1 MDLVRDLISLGRNA
15 REEVKIKV
23 RQPIS
28 KIVLDGNKEEILG
41 DLKELIREELNVKE
55 IEFTKELDKYMTF
68 EIKPNFKVCGKEF
81 GPSIKELQD
90 KLLNLSDEDKSKV
103 VNNETIT
110 LNIAGED
117 KDITPEMVDVRINA
131 KEGFDAAFMNNNF
144 VIIDTVLTDELI
156 NEGIVRELISKVQN
170 LRKEKDFNVVDR
182 IKLIYSGDI
191 AYIIDNYKEI
201 IMKETLANEIE
212 VNDKLTKEYDLN
224 GKIVKLDVKKIDF

>member
-1 MDLVRDLISLGRNA
+1 
-15 REEVKIKV
+15 
-23 RQPIS
+23 
-28 KIVLDGNKEEILG
+28 
-41 DLKELIREELNVKE
+41 
-55 IEFTKELDKYMTF
+55 
-68 EIKPNFKVCGKEF
+68 
-81 GPSIKELQD
+81 
-90 KLLNLSDEDKSKV
+90 
-103 VNNETIT
+103 
-110 LNIAGED
+110 
-117 KDITPEMVDVRINA
+117 MVDIRINA

-224 GKIVKLDVKKIDF
+224 GKLVKLDVKKIDF